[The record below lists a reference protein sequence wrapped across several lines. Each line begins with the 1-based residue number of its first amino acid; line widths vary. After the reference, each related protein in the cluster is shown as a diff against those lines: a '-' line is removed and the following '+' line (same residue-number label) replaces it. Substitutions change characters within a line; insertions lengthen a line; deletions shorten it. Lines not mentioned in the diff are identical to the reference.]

1 MVEGLSMIDNM
12 EVANYKAYRIVDT
25 EQGAKYKVNDVLPIE
40 HYNTDD
46 YSSNKKAIEQILEE
60 IRPDALPSR
69 NKALFVFPESEHDYE
84 SVWTNFKYN
93 HNEKEYLLFE
103 LELTGKLYWL
113 NADTYNKGIAL
124 QNIFPEEAEKL
135 IKAYWVEIQ
144 ESDFTDNMDIE
155 GLFTG
160 TAIIKKIV
168 RKKHLPNGENV
179 EID

>member
-1 MVEGLSMIDNM
+1 MIDNM
-12 EVANYKAYRIVDT
+12 EVANYKAYRIVDI
-25 EQGAKYKVNDVLPIE
+25 ERGAKYKVNDVLPIE

-93 HNEKEYLLFE
+93 HNEKEYLLLE
-103 LELTGKLYWL
+103 LELTGDLYWL
-113 NADTYNKGIAL
+113 DAGIYNECYAL
-124 QNIFPEEAEKL
+124 RKPLLDEQAKS
-135 IKAYWVEIQ
+135 YWIEVQ
-144 ESDFTDNMDIE
+144 ESDFTTNMDIE